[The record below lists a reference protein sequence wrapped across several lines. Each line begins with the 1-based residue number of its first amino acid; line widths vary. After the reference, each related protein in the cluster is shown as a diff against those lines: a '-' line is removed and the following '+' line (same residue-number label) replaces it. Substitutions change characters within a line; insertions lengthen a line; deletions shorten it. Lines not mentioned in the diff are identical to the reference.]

1 MRKRKFGSRC
11 IAAALTTAMAVSM
24 LPGAELSFSKTA
36 QASEATEVAAKTAD
50 SAIVSGGSD
59 IKAPEPILQVNDGKF
74 SKYGLQ
80 KTKFVTAD
88 GKEVDMDEITG
99 NRKALESG
107 ALLSSL
113 QKNVLSGKKVKRK
126 KAAAPAEYRSTDIP
140 TQVRDQG
147 EWGCCWSFAAT
158 AAIEANMIKN
168 AGSFTSGSY
177 DKDSIDLAERHV
189 AWFGHNTYATDKTD
203 TAYGDG
209 VKKTSPGKA
218 YTGGNSAEVASYLA
232 KGGGMEFEEQAPY
245 DKTKSMQGLEE
256 KQRYSSVVRLRDYVE
271 ISDHINTPAARETVK
286 EMIQEY
292 GAVTANYYS
301 DKAGYKEIAGENSCY
316 VSSRTTVNHGVCIV
330 GWNDAYPKAN
340 FGIGVTRDGAWLVRN
355 SWGSNWS
362 KDGYFWLS
370 YEDKSL
376 QGVGAFKVED
386 GSKVNNTYQYTGGNA
401 NQTFSLGASST
412 AANVYKA
419 KENETLDSVGVYT
432 CAKDTTVKID
442 VYKSSTAMT
451 TTPEVGTAVSTT
463 VKSGTGI
470 AGFHVIDL
478 TNAVQLNEGDYFSV
492 VVTLTTPGAANTYM
506 KGESYKGNKEI
517 KGQTFYK
524 LGSTWTDAT
533 ASSMS
538 KYKNACIYAYTKN
551 DSASA
556 SPELQ
561 EMITDASAIQDSA
574 IMDTSGKVRALIQ
587 KELKY
592 AQEAEGT
599 VAFARAER
607 ALSNALKFVSSKNA
621 YANKYMTA
629 GPGKDGVSLY
639 LNGSSVKKD
648 GVTTNY
654 AAQTVYP
661 SFEKTYSWK
670 WKNKSKGQMVS
681 CYTGKYVAAVT
692 TTTIKPTLGTDGK
705 VTATDSAANEIVKTK
720 VSGSKVTVSPKKA
733 GDVYLW
739 ILYFPT
745 SVGQQA
751 ERLAAQ
757 TEYAVTKVH
766 VGTAPSAV
774 KLYDDKDV
782 NVHDVYSSNYTSNKV
797 PIGGSTV
804 VYPMGTIGKRTKSTN
819 TIEKVEASDI
829 DYYPVVSS
837 KYTSYVDVEKQ
848 PDGGYKIT
856 VKSAVAAKL
865 KPGKTY
871 SVPVTFYCNK
881 NKKGAKFTVVVG
893 NLIKGSSFAKAS
905 TDTTAATVTTNSD
918 NIVEVSVPSAATA
931 TQTVLLTE
939 TKSLFDSS
947 VKTSDSVSVLSLASP
962 TDFVYT
968 YKSTVKKGTA
978 TLTAEQK
985 KISLAPV
992 KKTDN
997 YKITVK
1003 KGTASGTTTYF
1014 MVYHNAYERE
1024 SGKGYTI
1031 LKVTVS

>member
-1 MRKRKFGSRC
+1 
-11 IAAALTTAMAVSM
+11 
-24 LPGAELSFSKTA
+24 
-36 QASEATEVAAKTAD
+36 
-50 SAIVSGGSD
+50 
-59 IKAPEPILQVNDGKF
+59 
-74 SKYGLQ
+74 
-80 KTKFVTAD
+80 
-88 GKEVDMDEITG
+88 MD
-99 NRKALESG
+99 
-107 ALLSSL
+107 
-113 QKNVLSGKKVKRK
+113 
-126 KAAAPAEYRSTDIP
+126 
-140 TQVRDQG
+140 
-147 EWGCCWSFAAT
+147 
-158 AAIEANMIKN
+158 
-168 AGSFTSGSY
+168 
-177 DKDSIDLAERHV
+177 
-189 AWFGHNTYATDKTD
+189 
-203 TAYGDG
+203 
-209 VKKTSPGKA
+209 
-218 YTGGNSAEVASYLA
+218 
-232 KGGGMEFEEQAPY
+232 FEEQAPY

-256 KQRYSSVVRLRDYVE
+256 RQRYSSIVRLRDYVE

-330 GWNDAYPKAN
+330 GWKDSYPKAN
-340 FGIGVTRDGAWLVRN
+340 FGAGVTQDGAWLVRN
-355 SWGSNWS
+355 SWGSSWS

-386 GSKVNNTYQYTGGNA
+386 GSKVNNTYQYTGGNS
-401 NQTFSLGASST
+401 NQTFSMGANCT

-492 VVTLTTPGAANTYM
+492 VVTLTSPGGTTFM

-551 DSASA
+551 DSASL

-561 EMITDASAIQDSA
+561 EMITEGESLGRSNIYTHSAHN
-574 IMDTSGKVRALIQ
+574 LIL
-587 KELKY
+587 KEVKY
-592 AQEAEGT
+592 AKEAKGT

-607 ALSNALKFVSSKNA
+607 ALSNALSFASSINA

-661 SFEKTYSWK
+661 SFEKTFSWK
-670 WKNKSKGQMVS
+670 WKDRKKTQMVS

-692 TTTIKPTLGTDGK
+692 TTFDRPELSNSGT
-705 VTATDSAANEIVKTK
+705 VTNPDSAANDIVKTK
-720 VSGSKVTVSPKKA
+720 VSGSKVTVYPKKA

-745 SVGQQA
+745 SVA
-751 ERLAAQ
+751 EQEARLAAQ

-766 VGTAPSAV
+766 VGTAPNAV

-797 PIGGSTV
+797 PIGGSTI

-819 TIEKVEASDI
+819 TIEKVTASDI

-893 NLIKGSSFAKAS
+893 NLIKESEFTKVS

-947 VKTSDSVSVLSLASP
+947 VKTSDSTSILAMASQE
-962 TDFVYT
+962 DFEYT
-968 YKSTVKKGTA
+968 YKSTLKKGTA

-985 KISLAPV
+985 KISMAAV

-997 YKITVK
+997 YKIIVK
-1003 KGTASGTTTYF
+1003 KGTASGTTAYF